1 MRFTPQVRSL
11 PWLVSRPIAHRGLH
25 TAKQRVI
32 ENTES
37 AFAAALSLN
46 YAIECD
52 VQITADGEAAVFHDE
67 ELNRLM
73 AASGEVRALP
83 LKRLKA
89 LHFQQGSDR
98 IQSLGEL
105 LEQVG
110 GRVTLIVE
118 LKSHW
123 DSDMGLM
130 RKATDLLA
138 NYKGPAAIM
147 SYDPEVLEAARLI
160 APNLVRGIV
169 ADRVTDSYYSKLPL
183 ERRLDLRRFGHL
195 PRTQPHFVSFRAM
208 DLPFQAVGRIRE
220 AGHPVITWT
229 IGSSTEA
236 AHAYRY
242 SDQITFEGFL
252 PV

>member
-25 TAKQRVI
+25 GGKTI

-37 AFAAALSLN
+37 AFAAAIAAS

-52 VQITADGEAAVFHDE
+52 VQITGDGEAAVFHDE
-67 ELNRLM
+67 ELDRLM
-73 AASGEVRALP
+73 DASGEVRGLP
-83 LKRLKA
+83 FKKLQTLRFK
-89 LHFQQGSDR
+89 QSPDR

-105 LEQVG
+105 LEQVA

-118 LKSHW
+118 IKSHW
-123 DSDMGLM
+123 DSEKGLLKM
-130 RKATDLLA
+130 VVELLSE
-138 NYKGPAAIM
+138 YDGPAAIM
-147 SYDPEVLEAARLI
+147 SFDPDVLEAARVF

-169 ADRVTDSYYSKLPL
+169 ADRVTDAYYSMLPL
-183 ERRLDLRRFGHL
+183 ERRLELRSFSHL
-195 PRTQPHFVSFRAM
+195 PRTQPHFVSFRAAE
-208 DLPFQAVGRIRE
+208 LPFQAVGRIRE

-229 IGSSTEA
+229 IRSSKEA

-242 SDQITFEGFL
+242 SDQITFEGFH
-252 PV
+252 PE